1 MANIFVQKFNF
12 ISPVWLQIRRQGH
25 EYIVTGTNDIDESWM
40 NGLRSSNKQLSI
52 VPRVLF
58 ENWSSD
64 DYSFLMSYSEEITKL
79 SNSIVKVAKKWK
91 FNGIVLEVWSQ
102 IAQRFNTEKVKLV
115 SSIAHKLRSENLV
128 TVLVVPPSDERQPE
142 IFGRNHFDQLADVVE
157 AFSLMTY
164 DFSSPQRPGPNS
176 PLQWAQNCVIKL
188 VPFSEDPRRAKILLG
203 MNFYGYDY
211 TLNGGG
217 PVINH
222 QYISLLK
229 DLDDTLKYD
238 DTSEEHYFE
247 LKSDE
252 GKHMVFYPTL
262 FSIQKRI
269 DLAVELGTGIA
280 IWELGQGLNYFYD
293 LL

>member
-1 MANIFVQKFNF
+1 
-12 ISPVWLQIRRQGH
+12 
-25 EYIVTGTNDIDESWM
+25 
-40 NGLRSSNKQLSI
+40 
-52 VPRVLF
+52 
-58 ENWSSD
+58 
-64 DYSFLMSYSEEITKL
+64 MSYSEEITKL

-229 DLDDTLKYD
+229 DLDETLKYD

-262 FSIQKRI
+262 FAIQKRI